1 MYDGIVFYDHF
12 TQDQICGVFTPTHF
26 IILFVYFAALAV
38 ALFFSRKIKNAERI
52 VLIIAVA
59 VTCMEVVKIALRLYK
74 GGSGDAWIPLYFSSL
89 FLYAIWLSLA
99 RSSALRTAGLCFLA
113 FGGTVA
119 GTFFIFYPS
128 TSLAS
133 LPWWHPGALHSVV
146 YHWLML
152 YVGIVTLK
160 FRYRP
165 ESSHFFHYFI
175 FVTVFSAAA
184 FVCNECLGTNLMFL
198 GNPFGLEFLRRIY
211 EYSRCLYAL
220 TAYCAQAVLL
230 FWVCYGLSRAV
241 AVIRKR
247 REVYG

>member
-1 MYDGIVFYDHF
+1 MYDVIVFYDHF

-74 GGSGDAWIPLYFSSL
+74 GESGDAWIPLYFSSL

-119 GTFFIFYPS
+119 GTF
-128 TSLAS
+128 
-133 LPWWHPGALHSVV
+133 
-146 YHWLML
+146 
-152 YVGIVTLK
+152 
-160 FRYRP
+160 
-165 ESSHFFHYFI
+165 
-175 FVTVFSAAA
+175 
-184 FVCNECLGTNLMFL
+184 
-198 GNPFGLEFLRRIY
+198 
-211 EYSRCLYAL
+211 
-220 TAYCAQAVLL
+220 
-230 FWVCYGLSRAV
+230 
-241 AVIRKR
+241 
-247 REVYG
+247 

>member
-1 MYDGIVFYDHF
+1 MASGR
-12 TQDQICGVFTPTHF
+12 
-26 IILFVYFAALAV
+26 AAQRRVPLADAV
-38 ALFFSRKIKNAERI
+38 RGHRYAE
-52 VLIIAVA
+52 
-59 VTCMEVVKIALRLYK
+59 
-74 GGSGDAWIPLYFSSL
+74 IPLSSG
-89 FLYAIWLSLA
+89 ILS
-99 RSSALRTAGLCFLA
+99 
-113 FGGTVA
+113 
-119 GTFFIFYPS
+119 
-128 TSLAS
+128 
-133 LPWWHPGALHSVV
+133 
-146 YHWLML
+146 
-152 YVGIVTLK
+152 
-160 FRYRP
+160 
-165 ESSHFFHYFI
+165 FFHYFI